1 MIDKETYRELYRKLD
16 EVFPV
21 PYDCGTICGKAC
33 CGVAEYNRATRDEDM
48 GLYLYPGEDEL
59 LKEDADWLNWSEETV
74 EEDDIAEIVSSWT
87 GIPVSRMTQS
97 EAERLIH
104 LEAQLAVDIRQYL

>member
-59 LKEDADWLNWSEETV
+59 LKEDADWLNWSRRRSCRRNS
-74 EEDDIAEIVSSWT
+74 ASSAARTRCSAT
-87 GIPVSRMTQS
+87 GHTGLSSAGCSRPCHTS
-97 EAERLIH
+97 
-104 LEAQLAVDIRQYL
+104 